1 MDHSSTKNL
10 KLASA
15 FHKSVAF
22 LLLRTT
28 FEKKNYFTKPA
39 AKFLALFYK
48 PSALEGKMQKN

>member
-1 MDHSSTKNL
+1 MDHSSMKNL

-22 LLLRTT
+22 LLLRTS
-28 FEKKNYFTKPA
+28 FDKKNYLTKLV

-48 PSALEGKMQKN
+48 PSALEGKM